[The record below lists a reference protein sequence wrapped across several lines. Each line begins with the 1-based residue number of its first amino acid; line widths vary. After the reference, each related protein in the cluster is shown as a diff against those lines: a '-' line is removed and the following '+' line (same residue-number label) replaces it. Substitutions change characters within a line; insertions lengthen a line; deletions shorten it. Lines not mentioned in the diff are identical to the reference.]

1 MNQTIR
7 SVYLGLSLILVFSVS
22 ACQTGIP
29 EIKPGASL
37 HSKETVEIS
46 KVPMSVLSEIKKAHP
61 DFRPLEAEKELKHGN
76 TYYDIEGLDANG
88 NEIEF
93 DMLLLDDSSWRIAE
107 IQRDLNVNQVPKP
120 VLNVFKQRVPTLS
133 PTRIIESDQGDGV
146 IVYEFFTKEND
157 KELKHEVKLMVEFLE
172 KEWVH

>member
-1 MNQTIR
+1 MNR
-7 SVYLGLSLILVFSVS
+7 VYLGLSLILVFSVS

-76 TYYDIEGLDANG
+76 TYYDIENLICCYSMIALGASLKFK
-88 NEIEF
+88 EI
-93 DMLLLDDSSWRIAE
+93 
-107 IQRDLNVNQVPKP
+107 
-120 VLNVFKQRVPTLS
+120 
-133 PTRIIESDQGDGV
+133 
-146 IVYEFFTKEND
+146 
-157 KELKHEVKLMVEFLE
+157 
-172 KEWVH
+172 

>member
-1 MNQTIR
+1 
-7 SVYLGLSLILVFSVS
+7 
-22 ACQTGIP
+22 
-29 EIKPGASL
+29 
-37 HSKETVEIS
+37 
-46 KVPMSVLSEIKKAHP
+46 
-61 DFRPLEAEKELKHGN
+61 
-76 TYYDIEGLDANG
+76 
-88 NEIEF
+88 
-93 DMLLLDDSSWRIAE
+93 MLLLDDSSWRIAE